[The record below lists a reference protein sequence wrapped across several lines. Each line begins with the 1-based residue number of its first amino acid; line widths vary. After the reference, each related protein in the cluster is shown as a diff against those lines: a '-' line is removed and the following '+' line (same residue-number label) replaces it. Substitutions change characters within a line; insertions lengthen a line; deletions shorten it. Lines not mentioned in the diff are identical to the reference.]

1 MILAITIDKQC
12 SGQRLDDALAAMAG
26 ISKGEA
32 RRIIDRGGCAVNL
45 AMVRVASRT
54 VKSGDQLT
62 VGLMQPGEYNDLNLP
77 KDALLYEDDDLFAVN
92 KPSGVPSQRTP
103 YQLKGTLEFWV
114 MEQLRLRGSGEPA
127 RVVHRLDRGTSGV
140 MVFPKHRQAAA
151 WLSAQFKD
159 GLVEKTYLALVSGT
173 PRLESWVE
181 NGPIGKVGKSRYG
194 VMQEGKPASTSF
206 RVIAADASHALV
218 EAYPKTGRTHQIRV
232 HLAAARLP
240 IVGDITYG
248 GERGG
253 RLMLHCRRLVL
264 AGRNGAIL
272 DLQAKPEAGFLEL
285 LGEG

>member
-1 MILAITIDKQC
+1 MILNITIDNRH
-12 SGQRLDDALAAMAG
+12 SGQRLDEALASMAG

-32 RRIIDRGGCAVNL
+32 RRTIDRGGCAVNL

-62 VGLMQPGEYNDLNLP
+62 VGIMQPGEYKDLSLP

-114 MEQLRLRGSGEPA
+114 MEQIRLRGAAEPA

-140 MVFPKHRQAAA
+140 MVFPKNRQSAA

-159 GLVEKTYLALVSGT
+159 GLVQKTYLAVVSGV

-181 NGPIGKVGKSRYG
+181 DGPIGKVGKSRYG
-194 VMQEGKPASTSF
+194 IMPEGKPASTSF
-206 RVIAADASHALV
+206 RVIAADAFHALV
-218 EAYPKTGRTHQIRV
+218 EANPKTGRTHQIRV

-240 IVGDITYG
+240 IVGDLTYG
-248 GERGG
+248 GEKGR
-253 RLMLHCRRLVL
+253 RLMLHCSRLVL
-264 AGRNGAIL
+264 VGRNGRTL
-272 DLQAKPEAGFLEL
+272 DLQALPGSGFLKL
-285 LGEG
+285 LDEG